1 MDSEKLHPETLMAH
15 LGEDREKNQG
25 AVVPPIYQNSLFTFE
40 DWDAIDRAF
49 ENKACSNIYTRGN
62 NPSVRNPEDK
72 IAALAGGERA
82 KLLASGM
89 AAISAAVLHCLKAG
103 DHLVTINTLYG
114 PASNFIGS
122 YLVEKMGISV
132 TYISGEDPEEFR
144 SAIRE
149 NTALFYLESPS
160 TAVYSMQDIRAVAG
174 IARSRGVK
182 TVIDNTWATPHFQKP
197 LQMGVD
203 LEVHSCSKY
212 LGGHSD
218 IVAGVVIGREENIR
232 FISTR
237 EHELLGAKMA
247 PFEAWLLN
255 RSLRTFQMR
264 MERHQQS
271 ALRIAEH
278 LENHPGIRRV
288 IYPGLPSFPQYDL
301 GRSQMSGYSGLMSF
315 ELAADGLESVKR
327 FVNGLRLF
335 RIGVSWGGHESLV
348 YAPAIS
354 YLKEM
359 SEERFKEMGIVP
371 GLIRISVGLEDCGDL
386 ISDLEQAINR
396 M

>member
-1 MDSEKLHPETLMAH
+1 M
-15 LGEDREKNQG
+15 
-25 AVVPPIYQNSLFTFE
+25 
-40 DWDAIDRAF
+40 
-49 ENKACSNIYTRGN
+49 
-62 NPSVRNPEDK
+62 RNPEDK

-82 KLLASGM
+82 KLLGSGM

-103 DHLVTINTLYG
+103 DHLVTINTIYG

-144 SAIRE
+144 AAIRD

-160 TAVYSMQDIRAVAG
+160 TAVYSMQDIKAVAG
-174 IARSRGVK
+174 IARSRGIK

-197 LQMGVD
+197 LEMGVD

-218 IVAGVVIGREENIR
+218 IVAGVVIGREKDILD
-232 FISTR
+232 ISLN
-237 EHELLGAKMA
+237 EHQLLGAKMA
-247 PFEAWLLN
+247 PFEAWLLT

-271 ALRIAEH
+271 ALQIAEY
-278 LENHPGIRRV
+278 LEKHSMVRRV
-288 IYPGLPSFPQYDL
+288 IYPGLASFPQYDL

-315 ELAADGLESVKR
+315 ELATDDLEAVKR
-327 FVNGLRLF
+327 FVNGLRIF

-359 SEERFKEMGIVP
+359 SEERFREMGIAP
-371 GLIRISVGLEDCGDL
+371 GLIRISVGLENRGDL
-386 ISDLEQAINR
+386 ARDLEQAINR